1 MLRAVPGGGVG
12 SMLSAPNTLFSYSM
26 GTLVLRRVWAAAQN
40 SNHDPVL
47 YSLMRQLYKRLSLVV
62 NCQ

>member
-12 SMLSAPNTLFSYSM
+12 SILSVSNIPFSYST
-26 GTLVLRRVWAAAQN
+26 GTLVLKGVWAAAQN

-47 YSLMRQLYKRLSLVV
+47 HSLMRQLYK
-62 NCQ
+62 